1 MRFTVSTLG
10 LIGCALLA
18 AGCSR
23 QQAPTV
29 NATNEVS
36 VANDLAMPMNDASAM
51 ESAGNVSTMPPPPAA
66 NMSNSVDTPPL
77 GQTSGGDTGGNT
89 VQSNVTGM

>member
-1 MRFTVSTLG
+1 MRVTISMPG

-29 NATNEVS
+29 NITNEVS

-51 ESAGNVSTMPPPPAA
+51 ESAANVSTMPPPAT
-66 NMSNSVDTPPL
+66 NMTNSADTEPL